1 MFYEVVYGIIIST
14 ICSIE
19 KQKGKSMQIMDLQL
33 HIPKKED
40 GWFYVKM
47 MTDPET
53 MAYNAPWFPP
63 DGCIPHPE
71 EEWDKLLASWIG
83 NESKRFYA
91 FLKRTSDG
99 SFIGDVN
106 YHYNPKQDCFDMGVV
121 IYAPERGKGYAK
133 QGLRLLLDRAF
144 RVNRISKLR
153 NSFETDRDA
162 AYRAHKAVGFKELG
176 IEDGC
181 YLLEITREDYLGE
194 P

>member
-1 MFYEVVYGIIIST
+1 
-14 ICSIE
+14 
-19 KQKGKSMQIMDLQL
+19 MQITDLQL

-40 GWFYVKM
+40 GWFYIKM
-47 MTDPET
+47 VTDPQT

-63 DGCIPHPE
+63 DGCISHPE
-71 EEWDKLLASWIG
+71 EEWDNLLASWIG

-91 FLKRTSDG
+91 FLQRTSDG

-106 YHYNPKQDCFDMGVV
+106 YHYNPNQDCFDMGVV
-121 IYAPERGKGYAK
+121 IYAPERGKGYAE

-144 RVNRISKLR
+144 CVNRISKLC
-153 NSFETDRDA
+153 NSFETNRVA

-176 IEDGC
+176 IENGC
-181 YLLEITREDYLGE
+181 YLLEITREDYLVE